1 MVTDPPPPPPP
12 QAAPALNCN
21 CRNGPNTCPLG
32 GNCVHSHVVYGATVT
47 PLDDNN
53 LPINEE
59 AEKYVGQATDFKDR
73 FNAHSRSFRVRD
85 PKIQTTLSTHIWNLK
100 DQNVNHSVTWQI
112 IEKTRSFN
120 PITLQCLLCISEA
133 VNILN
138 PNLSTLNSRSEIY
151 GYCRHRKKYLLKH
164 VKPLALNGDALS
176 YR

>member
-1 MVTDPPPPPPP
+1 MS
-12 QAAPALNCN
+12 LG
-21 CRNGPNTCPLG
+21 RKLCPFSCCLWSH
-32 GNCVHSHVVYGATVT
+32 CHSPWWQQPSHQWRSW
-47 PLDDNN
+47 
-53 LPINEE
+53 E
-59 AEKYVGQATDFKDR
+59 YVEQATDFKDR
-73 FNAHSRSFRVRD
+73 FNAHSRSFRIRD

-176 YR
+176 YRWKNQLWSHYVNLKFPFYYCNFMQNHF